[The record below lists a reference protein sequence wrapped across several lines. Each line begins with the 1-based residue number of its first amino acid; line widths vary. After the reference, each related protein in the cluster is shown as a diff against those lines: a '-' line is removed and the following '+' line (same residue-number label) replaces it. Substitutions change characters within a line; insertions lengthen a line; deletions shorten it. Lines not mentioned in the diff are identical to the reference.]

1 MKIADVTV
9 AKDKNDGELKVTVSD
24 TTPSGTYS
32 LWLQVETKLKVKPNV
47 QGLERAQAYRK
58 HLQTLHDD
66 PAQAAQLEAIKSAI
80 VAADKKVEAA
90 KAEAKEQQLTV
101 YIPSPNLTIQVIDP

>member
-1 MKIADVTV
+1 M
-9 AKDKNDGELKVTVSD
+9 
-24 TTPSGTYS
+24 
-32 LWLQVETKLKVKPNV
+32 QVETKLKVKPNA
-47 QGLERAQAYRK
+47 QALERAQVYRK

-66 PAQAAQLEAIKSAI
+66 PAQAAQLESIKAAI

-101 YIPSPNLTIQVIDP
+101 YIPSPNLTIQVVDP